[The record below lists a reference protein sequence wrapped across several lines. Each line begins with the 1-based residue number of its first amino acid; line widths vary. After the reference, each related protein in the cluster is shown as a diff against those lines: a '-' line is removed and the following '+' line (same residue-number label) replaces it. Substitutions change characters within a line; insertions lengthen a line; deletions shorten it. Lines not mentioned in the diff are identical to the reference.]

1 MSITRE
7 KLATLRFVGAR
18 FEGHTLDVDCT
29 TELIAYKRLVIECAK
44 ELWRRRHPGRE
55 RLPSGFEESFSL
67 SFSEVA
73 EGSASIPLLR
83 VMDRDDSELNLESED
98 EFIEAA
104 RLIDE
109 TISAAA
115 NGQTLPSELPRNV
128 IPLFR
133 EFGKTLSLEET
144 LYTQA
149 RDHRTEASYSADARE
164 RLANWV
170 ESVYEDSVE
179 LIGEA
184 SMANLR
190 GSQFMLTLADGMT
203 VGGKF
208 SPEQEAPVLE
218 ALRMHR
224 EVRLRVRGL
233 AEFNQADR
241 SLRRLVRVDDAE
253 IAPPT
258 ELAYDDAARPI
269 WEVLAEIGASAPAEA
284 WDKLPTDLSKRLDD
298 YIYRAKPQ
306 A

>member
-29 TELIAYKRLVIECAK
+29 TELIAYKRLVVECAK
-44 ELWRRRHPGRE
+44 ELWRRRHLDRE
-55 RLPSGFEESFSL
+55 RLPRGFEESFSL

-73 EGSASIPLLR
+73 DGSASIPLLR
-83 VMDRDDSELNLESED
+83 VMNRDDSELNFESED

-104 RLIDE
+104 RLIDK
-109 TISAAA
+109 TISAAG

-128 IPLFR
+128 IPLFK
-133 EFGKTLSLEET
+133 EFGKTLTSEET

-149 RDHRTEASYSADARE
+149 RDHRAESSYSADARD

-170 ESVYEDSVE
+170 ETVYEDSIE
-179 LIGEA
+179 LTGEA

-190 GSQFMLTLADGMT
+190 GSQFMLTLTDGMT
-203 VGGKF
+203 VSGKF
-208 SPEQEAPVLE
+208 SPEQEALVLE
-218 ALRMHR
+218 ALRKHR
-224 EVRLRVRGL
+224 EVRLKVRGL

-241 SLRRLVRVDDAE
+241 SLRRLIRVDDAE
-253 IAPPT
+253 IAPSM

-284 WDKLPTDLSKRLDD
+284 WDKLPTDLSKRLDE